1 MSLQILVRPGSAA
14 TRITATTTATATTTS
29 TIRSSSSSSSSRGDA
44 AAVAAAAVT
53 ARRSVTAIYYE
64 PLPRIRSSPRIRF
77 LPAASRRSFSSSA
90 STSTSSSS
98 SHSPPNLS
106 SEIVAAYWA
115 AVMKSTKDPDF
126 DLAPA
131 FARVDPFSSSDDD
144 ASIRDLLDRATR
156 ASRRSAG
163 DLYPQ
168 LLARHCLE
176 FYDALD
182 LDDGR
187 RRFLHILARDF
198 GVSRDRVVDRAKAV
212 IAAAAVIDG
221 GGGGGAE
228 GADETPSPRAALKA
242 EQALRDALVP
252 AYQQFFVNVGQ
263 LPNGVAFLLK
273 MRADVLTLLAK
284 QPSSPSAPYLRAI
297 DDTLK
302 SLLQSLFAMS
312 QLDLARI
319 TWTSPAAVLEKI
331 IKYEAVHAIP
341 SWQDLKQR
349 LGPGR
354 LCYAFFHRELPTEP
368 LTFIEVALLKEIEWN
383 VHRIITDP
391 DPLDVSSEFRVAV
404 FYSISSTQR
413 GLAGVDLGNFL
424 IKRVVKE
431 IQALHPTVTTFCT
444 LSPIP
449 GFRTWLDTRLRL
461 PNGVETLLL
470 PDEADALTRKVP
482 GSAAP
487 ISALQTLLAEED
499 WHARPESAEFL
510 KPIVTRLCAQY
521 VLLEKKRSFALDPV
535 ANFHIRNGACVHRLN
550 WLGDVSAKGL
560 TQSYGLM
567 INYVYLLPH
576 IERNNQAYLLDG
588 TIPVVEPVSST
599 LRWACQ
605 AAAAG
610 GAAAAR
616 VKRVGAEKE
625 EAAAVGSPGSVGK
638 L

>member
-1 MSLQILVRPGSAA
+1 MSRQ
-14 TRITATTTATATTTS
+14 TARRRLGLS
-29 TIRSSSSSSSSRGDA
+29 TLSSSRSA
-44 AAVAAAAVT
+44 IAATAATSLLPLQRSSPRIIFVAAVAAAAS
-53 ARRSVTAIYYE
+53 R
-64 PLPRIRSSPRIRF
+64 
-77 LPAASRRSFSSSA
+77 RRSFSSRSVDDD
-90 STSTSSSS
+90 SLLPSLLLQTSHSSSSSS
-98 SHSPPNLS
+98 SHSPPHLS

-131 FARVDPFSSSDDD
+131 FARVDPLSSSPTASDDD
-144 ASIRDLLDRATR
+144 SIRDLLDRATR
-156 ASRRSAG
+156 STRRSAG

-168 LLARHCLE
+168 LLARHCLA

-198 GVSRDRVVDRAKAV
+198 GVSRDRVVERAKAV
-212 IAAAAVIDG
+212 VAAADSANSRV
-221 GGGGGAE
+221 
-228 GADETPSPRAALKA
+228 DETQSPRAVLKA
-242 EQALRDALVP
+242 EHALRDALVP
-252 AYQQFFVNVGQ
+252 AYQQFFVNIGQ

-273 MRADVLTLLAK
+273 MRADVLTLLSK
-284 QPSSPSAPYLRAI
+284 QPASPSAPYLRAI
-297 DDTLK
+297 DETLK

-449 GFRTWLDTRLRL
+449 GFRAWLDTRLRL
-461 PNGVETLLL
+461 PNGGETLLL
-470 PDEADALTRKVP
+470 PDEAAALVRKVP
-482 GSAAP
+482 VSESP
-487 ISALQTLLAEED
+487 ISALQTLLAEEG

-510 KPIVTRLCAQY
+510 KPIITRLCARY

-560 TQSYGLM
+560 AQSYGLM

-576 IERNNQAYLLDG
+576 IEKNNQAYLLDG
-588 TIPVVEPVSST
+588 TVPVVDPVSST
-599 LRWACQ
+599 LRWACE
-605 AAAAG
+605 AAAATG
-610 GAAAAR
+610 GSSGAR
-616 VKRVGAEKE
+616 VKRVGAEE
-625 EAAAVGSPGSVGK
+625 EARGAVASPAVGK